1 MDPLDL
7 EAALAAVPPELHPLA
22 GEVGWPRVGRVLAA
36 LHRRVGSLV
45 VACESVRRRHN
56 TSAILRSAEAFGVHE
71 VHLVTE
77 AFRASPGASRA
88 SERWV
93 DLRKFPS
100 TEASFAELRQRGFRV
115 AVADLGDAAWTPED
129 VPLDRPLAV
138 LFGSEF
144 TGVSAWAREH
154 ADGCVQIPMQ
164 GLTQS
169 LNVSVSAAILIRT
182 LTMRVRSLRGADLDE
197 AAKRR
202 FLAAWIEAEGS
213 AKAGWLGRTGDAAS
227 PAAEPQDAPPVS

>member
-1 MDPLDL
+1 MDSPDI
-7 EAALAAVPPELHPLA
+7 EAARAAVPVELHPLA
-22 GEVGWPRVGRVLAA
+22 AEVGWPRVARVLAA
-36 LHRRVGSLV
+36 LDRRVGSLV

-77 AFRASPGASRA
+77 GFRASPGASRA

-100 TEASFAELRQRGFRV
+100 TEASFTELRRRGFRI

-144 TGVSAWAREH
+144 TGVSPFAREH

-169 LNVSVSAAILIRT
+169 LNVSVSAAILIRA
-182 LTMRVRSLRGADLDE
+182 LTVRIRALRGADLDGP
-197 AAKRR
+197 AKAR
-202 FLAAWIEAEGS
+202 FLAQWIAAEGS
-213 AKAGWLGRTGDAAS
+213 AKAGWLGRTGG
-227 PAAEPQDAPPVS
+227 AEEAG